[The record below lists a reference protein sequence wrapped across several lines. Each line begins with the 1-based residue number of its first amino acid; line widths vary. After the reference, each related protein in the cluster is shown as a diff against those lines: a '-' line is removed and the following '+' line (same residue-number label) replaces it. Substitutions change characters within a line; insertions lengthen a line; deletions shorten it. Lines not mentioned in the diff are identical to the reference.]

1 MAGPKDEA
9 NRRGA
14 AEAAQQLGFSLEE
27 GGTKTVRLWWHALCV
42 QMGPVIE
49 ALGPPEPGDPVGIS
63 AAELGRVLAG
73 DAQADYLGAGTAFGG
88 TD

>member
-1 MAGPKDEA
+1 MDGL

-14 AEAAQQLGFSLEE
+14 AEAAQQLAFSLEE
-27 GGTKTVRLWWHALCV
+27 GGTKSVRLWWHALCV

-63 AAELGRVLAG
+63 AAELGRVSAV
-73 DAQADYLGAGTAFGG
+73 DAQEDYLGAATALGG